1 MLAWKTAKRLVVF
14 VVGMTVVLVG
24 VALLVLPGPG
34 MLGIALGLAILATEF
49 VWARRLLKG
58 VKDQARAAANS
69 LRRGSRTPSPPP
81 EESSFPAAQA
91 GETPTALKAAETP
104 APPEA
109 PLPEAGDEV
118 LPDAGPDGGLV
129 PGQVDSLEHPPP
141 CPPDKP

>member
-81 EESSFPAAQA
+81 ESEAPAD
-91 GETPTALKAAETP
+91 T
-104 APPEA
+104 PEA
-109 PLPEAGDEV
+109 PLSETRDEI
-118 LPDAGPDGGLV
+118 LPGSGPDGGLV